1 MRGDERR
8 VGSRREERS
17 EGAGTV
23 GERRGVKGVGSRRE
37 EMSEGVGSKRES
49 LRGGSG
55 NMVGEI
61 RRFSNRRN

>member
-1 MRGDERR
+1 M
-8 VGSRREERS
+8 
-17 EGAGTV
+17 
-23 GERRGVKGVGSRRE
+23 KGVGSRRE
-37 EMSEGVGSKRES
+37 EMREGGVGRRRKEMSEGVGSKSES